1 MQKSG
6 YYLLIV
12 SLSAVIS
19 GMESFDSHW
28 LLILLT
34 SRSFL
39 LLLLVE
45 NCEEK

>member
-28 LLILLT
+28 LLILLLGH
-34 SRSFL
+34 SY
-39 LLLLVE
+39 
-45 NCEEK
+45 CCC